1 MFTCSLASAD
11 AVLLVYSV
19 AELDTFDEVSRLRD
33 LVQQQRGDSLPLVVV
48 GNKTDLE
55 RNISKEEAE
64 ATVNL
69 DWENGYV
76 ECCAKDNQNIQAI
89 FRALLIQAKSP
100 ILRLLERDGK
110 VATGARRRKSFP
122 QVPRF
127 ARLQSMD
134 SPRRS
139 SFAFS
144 PSMKRRASAGVGRRD
159 SCLQQ

>member
-1 MFTCSLASAD
+1 M
-11 AVLLVYSV
+11 
-19 AELDTFDEVSRLRD
+19 
-33 LVQQQRGDSLPLVVV
+33 

-144 PSMKRRASAGVGRRD
+144 PSMKRRSSVGVGRRD
-159 SCLQQ
+159 SCVQQ

>member
-55 RNISKEEAE
+55 RNISREEAE

-76 ECCAKDNQNIQAI
+76 ECCAKDNKNIQAI
-89 FRALLIQAKSP
+89 FRALLVQAKSP
-100 ILRLLERDGK
+100 LLFERTAICSPH
-110 VATGARRRKSFP
+110 VAPPG
-122 QVPRF
+122 
-127 ARLQSMD
+127 
-134 SPRRS
+134 
-139 SFAFS
+139 
-144 PSMKRRASAGVGRRD
+144 MKRRQSLPQV
-159 SCLQQ
+159 